1 MSQFKFS
8 KVKED
13 AFIPTKGTK
22 GSAGYDLTAREG
34 TIIPARGRSIIDTG
48 IAIQIP
54 SDCYGRVAPR
64 SGVTWKGGLDVGAG
78 VIDSDYT
85 GVIGVILF
93 NHTDTD
99 YEVRRGDRVAQLIF
113 EKIYNPE
120 LVKVEYGEL
129 QKTDRGSGG
138 FGSTGA

>member
-1 MSQFKFS
+1 MTQFKVS

-13 AFIPTKGTK
+13 AFIPTKGTV

-34 TIIPARGRSIIDTG
+34 VIIPARGRSIVDTG

-54 SDCYGRVAPR
+54 EDCYGRVAPR

-93 NHTDTD
+93 NHTDID
-99 YEVRRGDRVAQLIF
+99 YEVKRGDRVAQLIF
-113 EKIYNPE
+113 ERIYNPE
-120 LVKVEYGEL
+120 LEEIKYEDL
-129 QKTDRGSGG
+129 QNTSRGAGG